1 MNLLSYGKDPQT
13 DEEILAASIKHPSL
27 FGILVDRYTVPF
39 QNKARRILGWRDE
52 VDDIVQD
59 TFVKIYQNA
68 HRFQVQEGASFK
80 SWGYKILINTT
91 FTYYQKLKKKDESVV
106 ILEEEIMELL
116 PDHSEDKE
124 TVDDVGSVF
133 ARMPGH
139 LARILKLHFIMGM
152 PQKEI
157 AKVERISVS
166 AVKTRIHRAKKHFK
180 QVSNNMENKKQDT

>member
-1 MNLLSYGKDPQT
+1 MNLLSLGKDPQT
-13 DEEILAASIKHPSL
+13 DEDILAASIRNPSL
-27 FGILVDRYTVPF
+27 FGIIVDRYTVPF

-68 HRFQVQEGASFK
+68 HKFQVQEGASFK

-106 ILEEEIMELL
+106 ILDDEIMELI
-116 PDHSEDKE
+116 PDRPSEKE
-124 TVDDVGSVF
+124 TEDFVGSVF
-133 ARMPGH
+133 SRIPEH
-139 LARILKLHFIMGM
+139 LARILRLHFIMGM

-157 AKVERISVS
+157 AKVEHISVS

-180 QVSNNMENKKQDT
+180 EVNDTIKT